1 MAIAGTQDYWTSRF
15 NGVDP
20 TVGDAL
26 NTAFSESGATGVAS
40 TSSDAFGVGY
50 WKVSDKTYSQTPTT
64 NAYTIVGCFYYET
77 APSNGT
83 VLMKL
88 DNGSA
93 KVEVQVNGTKFN
105 LVGASTASTVELNP
119 ADSTQS
125 AVILRLTLTGTTATL
140 YAREIVTDS
149 YGEDHFIQ
157 VTGSSSVGK
166 TIQWG
171 NTSGIVHWASL
182 YATDK
187 GAFAPQELSPSQWTT
202 NTLYRLGLSL
212 VEQLK
217 SSPRMYLKTH
227 VDDSSIVYGYDISGD
242 MLSRIRPPSIHV
254 MLQNINAPETISL
267 GGAVVD
273 LSYSIS
279 VLITT
284 VGADYKEAYIL
295 GAEIAGEVFD
305 ELYTNTGLNG
315 TTDALDTFTANLDT
329 KRDDDETVCIHQLL
343 FTYRRRTNLRRA
355 S

>member
-15 NGVDP
+15 NGTNP
-20 TVGDAL
+20 TVGDSL
-26 NTAFSESGATGVAS
+26 NVAFSESGATASAS
-40 TSSDAFGVGY
+40 TSSDQFGVGY
-50 WKVSDKTYSQTPTT
+50 WKVSDKTYTQTPTT
-64 NAYTIVGCFYYET
+64 SAYTMVGCFYYET
-77 APSNGT
+77 TPSNGE
-83 VLMKL
+83 VIMKM
-88 DNGSA
+88 DNGS
-93 KVEVQVNGTKFN
+93 VSVQVQVNGTKFD
-105 LVGASTASTVELNP
+105 LVGDTTVSTVELSP

-125 AVILRLTLTGTTATL
+125 AVILRLTLEGTTATL

-149 YGEDHFIQ
+149 YGDNHFIQ
-157 VTGSSSVGK
+157 VTGSSSSGR
-166 TIQWG
+166 TMQWG
-171 NTSGIVHWASL
+171 NTSGVVHWGSL

-187 GAFAPQELSPSQWTT
+187 GSFGPQELSPSQWTT
-202 NTLYRLGLSL
+202 DTLFRLGLSL

-254 MLQNINAPETISL
+254 MIQNVNAPETMSL
-267 GGAVVD
+267 GGSVVD
-273 LSYSIS
+273 LSYTLS
-279 VLITT
+279 VFVTT

-315 TTDALDTFTANLDT
+315 TTDALDTFNANLDT
-329 KRDDDETVCIHQLL
+329 KRDDDETICIHQLL